1 MFKSKIGVFSAL
13 MFGVMM
19 LLIPAT
25 SIASAQEYDKY
36 YKENDIYGKDYGYGY
51 DNDRP
56 VIIIKNQ
63 FSEPHKDKKMKE
75 PPMVLVNKE
84 VLFCDLIANGSNS
97 SCVEEPFTVPGPD
110 SGRYVQDCTDA
121 QCQDINAETF
131 GLKVS
136 GDKEFQGS
144 EDGTKVNLDGKGF
157 VVEENSNL
165 GTSAGEEFA
174 CVEAGFDSATFEDIG
189 DGLVVASCVLF
200 EGECSG
206 DIRYGELKECTVTNY
221 VIDIFEPG
229 I

>member
-1 MFKSKIGVFSAL
+1 MSKTKIGVFGAL

-36 YKENDIYGKDYGYGY
+36 YKEKDRYGKDYGYGY

-84 VLFCDLIANGSNS
+84 VLFCDVVANGTEDDCDNPVPEPNS
-97 SCVEEPFTVPGPD
+97 D
-110 SGRYVQDCTDA
+110 RWVQECTSE
-121 QCQDINAETF
+121 QCQGINPSTFDIAVTNTNLFEA
-131 GLKVS
+131 
-136 GDKEFQGS
+136 S
-144 EDGTKVNLDGKGF
+144 EQSTKVNLDIRNF
-157 VVEENSNL
+157 VVSEPSPVPT
-165 GTSAGEEFA
+165 GPGFEFD
-174 CVEAGFDSATFEDIG
+174 CFEAGFDGVVVDFRD
-189 DGLVVASCVLF
+189 DGSNLQFASCVLF

-206 DIRYGELKECTVTNY
+206 TVQHGEQKECTVKNY
-221 VIDIFEPG
+221 VFAVESL
-229 I
+229 